1 MDGNHPKLL
10 QQSSLRGAVLV
21 LTVFVLLGLMLTIA
35 ATGCRS
41 DSSPE
46 EVTQS
51 MASFAGEVV
60 YNSAGS
66 STAQES
72 GVVHPRNC
80 PNCNG
85 LGYYQETTDPSGKRI
100 NCPACQ
106 GRGWQ

>member
-1 MDGNHPKLL
+1 MDGNHPQLL
-10 QQSSLRGAVLV
+10 QQFWLRGTVLI
-21 LTVFVLLGLMLTIA
+21 LIGSMLTIPT
-35 ATGCRS
+35 TGCRS

-46 EVTQS
+46 EVAQS
-51 MASFAGEVV
+51 MSSFAGEVI

-72 GVVHPRNC
+72 GVVHPKNC
-80 PNCNG
+80 SNCNG
-85 LGYYQETTDPSGKRI
+85 LGYYQETSDQSGKRI